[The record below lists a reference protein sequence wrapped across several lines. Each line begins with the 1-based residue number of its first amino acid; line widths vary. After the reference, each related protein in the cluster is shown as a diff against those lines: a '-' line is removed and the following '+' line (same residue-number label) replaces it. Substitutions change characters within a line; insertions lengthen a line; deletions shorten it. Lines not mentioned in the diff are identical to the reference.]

1 MPLDGTSRLR
11 LTTDLAPDRDGDW
24 TPDGS
29 EIVFANGGDG
39 SSRLYIMGGDGTA
52 SRRLGDDRS
61 DIATFDAYSPAVS
74 PDGQSIAFIRSIE
87 SERGELWVV
96 GKDGSGARR
105 LIGPDHPFIADPAWA
120 ADGLSIYL
128 MVDDSTG
135 RQIEINRVDVAT
147 GELTRLD
154 TCAGDDSG
162 FALSPDGT
170 QIVYESDCGGG
181 LWIANS
187 DFTDARRWYGL
198 MDKGYPVDWS
208 PDGRWVAYAPP
219 GQLQLLDTTVTD
231 PTAVLLEPAE
241 RPRWRPRP
249 VP

>member
-1 MPLDGTSRLR
+1 
-11 LTTDLAPDRDGDW
+11 
-24 TPDGS
+24 
-29 EIVFANGGDG
+29 
-39 SSRLYIMGGDGTA
+39 
-52 SRRLGDDRS
+52 
-61 DIATFDAYSPAVS
+61 
-74 PDGQSIAFIRSIE
+74 
-87 SERGELWVV
+87 
-96 GKDGSGARR
+96 
-105 LIGPDHPFIADPAWA
+105 
-120 ADGLSIYL
+120 

-135 RQIEINRVDVAT
+135 GQIEINRVDVAT

-219 GQLQLLDTTVTD
+219 GQLQLLDGTVTD